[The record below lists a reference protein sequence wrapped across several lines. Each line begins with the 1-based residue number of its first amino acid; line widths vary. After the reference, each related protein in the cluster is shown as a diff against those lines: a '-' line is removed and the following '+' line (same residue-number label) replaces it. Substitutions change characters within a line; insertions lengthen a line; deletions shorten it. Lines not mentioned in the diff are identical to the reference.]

1 MDKKIN
7 HYTAITNRNY
17 MVRRVR
23 TPMSAVQYF
32 NIMFG
37 EPLDHQYSLLP
48 DMLVVSKSLRFEM
61 AKFFLQFNES
71 CYMMQKSALTSVFG
85 ADKGEVSPTGSWGV
99 KCWSCT
105 QTLDVS
111 AVICQKTSKII
122 HLCLHHHFNCDDG
135 TCIILLYVCDSVPDC
150 FDGSDENNC
159 GEKQRSILFNNSFVT
174 MPSILSGT
182 ANGKEVNL
190 IPVYSICD
198 GIYSE
203 TILNQERDV
212 CCKKQVKTHRHCIIN
227 EKSSQEKASSKCW
240 KFSNFQP
247 YA

>member
-1 MDKKIN
+1 MDKKITQ
-7 HYTAITNRNY
+7 YTAITNRNY

-37 EPLDHQYSLLP
+37 EPLTHQYSLLP

-111 AVICQKTSKII
+111 AVICQKPSKIL

-135 TCIILLYVCDSVPDC
+135 TCIICV
-150 FDGSDENNC
+150 
-159 GEKQRSILFNNSFVT
+159 
-174 MPSILSGT
+174 
-182 ANGKEVNL
+182 
-190 IPVYSICD
+190 
-198 GIYSE
+198 
-203 TILNQERDV
+203 
-212 CCKKQVKTHRHCIIN
+212 
-227 EKSSQEKASSKCW
+227 
-240 KFSNFQP
+240 
-247 YA
+247 